1 MEGSMNLLKSF
12 AVLLVLAQ
20 PLFEASAGWV
30 RTSNT
35 AGNAIQSIV
44 RSGGDLFAA
53 TFGTG
58 IFRSSDNGATWTQI
72 NAILPGTDVRS
83 LLAYPG
89 FIFAGTNRG
98 VVCTRSTDNGITWTE
113 SNSGFLTSTCINGL
127 VMVVDSGRNNM
138 FAATYEGVY
147 RSTNNGAT
155 WTISRTVSGGV
166 RAVGLVGKWV
176 YSGGTEGVYRTT
188 DLGGTWAKAD
198 SGMTS
203 KYASAFTTID
213 STLYATTFGGGIFK
227 TTNRSVLWTAAG
239 LTGAN
244 LWSLAST
251 DTTLYAGDVSS
262 GVWRS
267 TNRGANWTSCTLS
280 GLPITSLMANG
291 AEAYA
296 GTVSGLYHS
305 TNSGTSWG
313 PAALS
318 SAFAGSLAG
327 GTTLYAGGCV
337 GVSAS
342 TDSGTTWTW
351 SRLSDYRVLT
361 VLTSGTHV
369 FAGSRGGGVFF
380 TTNGGTTWAQR
391 NTGLTNQSVTALAI
405 TPASS
410 AGINLFAGT
419 EGSGVYFSA
428 DSGRNWVS
436 ARNGLTSYNITSF
449 AVLGS
454 SVLTGTSTKGVFV
467 STDNGAN
474 WTQATASTASIMS
487 LAVSGTKVFG
497 GTQGGGVVVSS
508 DTGKSWT
515 PAGLGTADIR
525 ALAVSG
531 PKLFAGTGTG
541 VWLTTDNGSR
551 WSQLNTGLADSNVY
565 SLGVI
570 GTNLFAG
577 VGSGGVWKR
586 PLSELVAGVSAAS
599 RETPITF
606 ELLQNYPNPFNPT
619 TVIRYQL
626 PVASVVRLV
635 VCDLL
640 GREVAVLV
648 DGKKEPG
655 SYDVKFDG
663 SRLSSGVYFY
673 RLHAGDFMHT
683 RKLTFLK

>member
-1 MEGSMNLLKSF
+1 MNLLKSF
-12 AVLLVLAQ
+12 AVLLILAQ
-20 PLFEASAGWV
+20 PLLGANAGWV

-35 AGNAIQSIV
+35 AGNTIQSII
-44 RSGGDLFAA
+44 RSGGHLFAS

-72 NAILPGTDVRS
+72 NVNLPETDVRS

-127 VMVVDSGRNNM
+127 VMVADSGRNNL

-166 RAVGLVGKWV
+166 RAVGIVGKGV
-176 YSGGTEGVYRTT
+176 FSGGLEGVYRTT
-188 DLGGTWAKAD
+188 DLGATWVKAD
-198 SGMTS
+198 SGMTV
-203 KYASAFTTID
+203 KYVSAFTSID
-213 STLYATTFGGGIFK
+213 STLYASTFNGGIYK
-227 TTNRSVLWTAAG
+227 STNRGVFWTQAG

-244 LWSLAST
+244 LWSIAST
-251 DTTLYAGDVSS
+251 DTTLFAGEVSS

-267 TNRGANWTSCTLS
+267 TNGGANWTSCALS

-291 AEAYA
+291 AEVYA
-296 GTVSGLYHS
+296 GTASGLFHS

-369 FAGSRGGGVFF
+369 FAGSRGGGVFL

-391 NTGLTNQSVTALAI
+391 NTGLTNQSVKALAVA
-405 TPASS
+405 PAAS

-419 EGSGVYFSA
+419 DGTGVFFSA
-428 DSGRNWVS
+428 DSGRNWAS
-436 ARNGLTSYNITSF
+436 ASNGLTGYTITSF

-454 SVLTGTSTKGVFV
+454 SLLTGTSTKGVFV

-487 LAVSGTKVFG
+487 LAVSGSKVFAG
-497 GTQGGGVVVSS
+497 SQGGGVLVSS
-508 DTGKSWT
+508 DTGKSWS

-551 WSQLNTGLADSNVY
+551 WSQLNSGLADSNIF
-565 SLGVI
+565 SLGVS
-570 GTNLFAG
+570 GAGLFAG

-586 PLSELVAGVSAAS
+586 PLSELIAGVPAAS
-599 RETPITF
+599 NETPVAF
-606 ELLQNYPNPFNPT
+606 ELSQNYPNPFNPT
-619 TVIRYQL
+619 TVIVYQL
-626 PVASVVRLV
+626 SVTSQVRLV
-635 VCDLL
+635 VFDLL
-640 GREVAVLV
+640 GRQVRELV
-648 DGKKEPG
+648 NGNAPAG
-655 SYDVKFDG
+655 TYTVQFDG
-663 SRLSSGVYFY
+663 SGLSSGVYFY
-673 RLHAGDFMHT
+673 RLQAGGFVSTKSM
-683 RKLTFLK
+683 LVLK